1 MHSGID
7 SDSKDNQS
15 LNTMH
20 LGQMPLTPS
29 LLELSIAN
37 INTWASSVN
46 PAK

>member
-1 MHSGID
+1 MYSGID

-20 LGQMPLTPS
+20 LGQMPLIPS

-37 INTWASSVN
+37 ISTWASSVH